1 MTPTRI
7 SSLLAVAVA
16 AGIAVWLGLH
26 FSYADLPPLPWTAV
40 PPLGLLALGEL
51 VTAVN
56 TRARLRRRSGTRPID
71 PLVVARLAVLA
82 KASAFTA
89 AVAAGV
95 FGGVLVF
102 VAPELARGV
111 GHHDAIV
118 SGTTLGVALALA
130 GVALFLEYTCRV
142 PKPPDQ
148 REDDSSRPK
157 R

>member
-1 MTPTRI
+1 MTPTRV

-40 PPLGLLALGEL
+40 PTLGLLALAEL
-51 VTAVN
+51 VTALN
-56 TRARLRRRSGTRPID
+56 TRARLRRRPGTRPID

-82 KASAFTA
+82 KASAYTA
-89 AVAAGV
+89 AVAGGA

-111 GHHDAIV
+111 GQHDAIV
-118 SGTTLGVALALA
+118 SGATLGVALALA
-130 GVALFLEYTCRV
+130 GVALFLEHTCRV
-142 PKPPDQ
+142 PKSPERSEHDSPGSQ
-148 REDDSSRPK
+148 R
-157 R
+157 